1 MSTDTRYDGGMFELT
16 PQQCLRMESSLIEI
30 MERARQM
37 SDQDWI
43 TCEMGTFF
51 DDRIICRE
59 MENIVGVC
67 TETPISLPCDLCGE
81 EESCEHDGMNR
92 K

>member
-1 MSTDTRYDGGMFELT
+1 MSTDTRYDGGMFELN

-37 SDQDWI
+37 SDEDWI
-43 TCEMGTFF
+43 TYEMGTFF
-51 DDRIICRE
+51 DDRVICRE

-67 TETPISLPCDLCGE
+67 TETPI
-81 EESCEHDGMNR
+81 NW